1 MQALSNPL
9 TLIHGLAM
17 LALVSIT
24 YGFMARTVSSVLS
37 REIAVGL
44 TFGIGAISAM
54 ADPIVMQEGVFI
66 DARGVI
72 LTLAGPFG
80 GIAAAAISATCAIAY
95 RLWLGGV
102 GAPIGCMTILV
113 ATVVGV
119 AFARFVPLN
128 RGAYTLRQLIVL
140 SAFGSLHGVSV
151 LLVLAFIPVPGLV
164 GSLVPLCVLNSIGIV
179 VLGSF
184 LSAEG
189 RRRHATR
196 RLEKEAATD
205 ALTGLSNRRAFDAA
219 ASALVATARTTGQS
233 VALLMIDLDHFKEVN
248 DRWGHDAGD
257 RVLCNTANAITSALR
272 EGDLVARYGGEE
284 IAVLLPDTMEHDA
297 LAVAERIRTAVQT
310 DAIPRRLGMACIT
323 VSIGVAAASGEGID
337 IHELFE
343 AADRALYDAK
353 RAGRNRSVI
362 AESAVRRLESAQPAA
377 CDMVRNPYAVD

>member
-37 REIAVGL
+37 RGVAVGL
-44 TFGIGAISAM
+44 TFGLGAISAM

-80 GIAAAAISATCAIAY
+80 GVTAAAISATCAIAY
-95 RLWLGGV
+95 RLWLGGA
-102 GAPIGCMTILV
+102 GAPIGCVTILV
-113 ATVVGV
+113 ATVVGI
-119 AFARFVPLN
+119 AFARFAPLN
-128 RGAYTLRQLIVL
+128 RGAYTLRQLLLL
-140 SAFGSLHGVSV
+140 SVFGSLHGFSV

-164 GSLVPLCVLNSIGIV
+164 GSLVPLCMLNSIGIV

-205 ALTGLSNRRAFDAA
+205 VLTGLPNRRAFDAA
-219 ASALVATARTTGQS
+219 ASDLAGTARTQSRS
-233 VALLMIDLDHFKEVN
+233 VALLMIDLDHFKQVN

-257 RVLCNTANAITSALR
+257 RVLCNAAKAITSAIR
-272 EGDLVARYGGEE
+272 EEDVAARYGGEE

-310 DAIPRRLGMACIT
+310 EAIPRRLGMTGIT
-323 VSIGVAAASGEGID
+323 VSIGVAAASGENID
-337 IHELFE
+337 IHDLFQ

-353 RAGRNRSVI
+353 RAGRNRCVI
-362 AESAVRRLESAQPAA
+362 AEVAVRRFASDQPAGS
-377 CDMVRNPYAVD
+377 DIVENMYAVD

>member
-1 MQALSNPL
+1 
-9 TLIHGLAM
+9 M

-80 GIAAAAISATCAIAY
+80 GVAAAAISATCAIAY
-95 RLWLGGV
+95 RLWLGGA

-128 RGAYTLRQLIVL
+128 RGAYTVRQLVVL
-140 SAFGSLHGVSV
+140 SAFGSLHGFSV

-205 ALTGLSNRRAFDAA
+205 ALTGLPNRRAFDAA
-219 ASALVATARTTGQS
+219 AAALVGTARTTGRS
-233 VALLMIDLDHFKEVN
+233 VALLMIDLDHFKQVN

-257 RVLCNTANAITSALR
+257 RVLCNAAKVITSAIR
-272 EGDLVARYGGEE
+272 GEDLAARYGGEE
-284 IAVLLPDTMEHDA
+284 IAVLLPDTMEQDA
-297 LAVAERIRTAVQT
+297 LAIAERIRTAVQT
-310 DAIPRRLGMACIT
+310 DAIPWRVGVAGIT
-323 VSIGVAAASGEGID
+323 VSIGIAAARGEEID
-337 IHELFE
+337 IHNLFE
-343 AADRALYDAK
+343 EADRALYDAK
-353 RAGRNRSVI
+353 RSGRNRCAI
-362 AESAVRRLESAQPAA
+362 AMRRIASEQPADSDRA
-377 CDMVRNPYAVD
+377 PNKYAVDL